1 MVALLVEFEK
11 AGKLGRSVGVSKF
24 SRLFNYKIV
33 RYGDPTMDKS
43 QPITIRE
50 LYPNMTD
57 DELAVAE
64 ANLKR
69 YVAAIVRIYDRLTA
83 EGKSWPSPLDLTTYE
98 KDPTI
103 PGERSNSP

>member
-57 DELAVAE
+57 DELVDDGTGHR
-64 ANLKR
+64 R
-69 YVAAIVRIYDRLTA
+69 YWQKL
-83 EGKSWPSPLDLTTYE
+83 
-98 KDPTI
+98 
-103 PGERSNSP
+103 